1 MIFRI
6 NSFWVS
12 RLNGRF
18 VFCFGSRD
26 GSSSRSFI
34 QFACASRTWDDII
47 FEGWIWSSA
56 NLVLADV
63 GKMILGI
70 IFTKVKLGSII
81 IPDLLRMCFSVFSL
95 QTNDW
100 KAWYVDFLTRVVV
113 YWGEKMN
120 VCIKSI
126 SDNYCWSAG
135 RSSSIYFRR
144 QITTSDLWSMGWFC
158 SWSIFKPCSFH
169 WTKRHAFSM
178 HWNRSE
184 QTAWQETYTFL
195 SLENK

>member
-6 NSFWVS
+6 NAFPQSRVFADYTSCFS
-12 RLNGRF
+12 RLNMSY
-18 VFCFGSRD
+18 C
-26 GSSSRSFI
+26 RSFDALGSYPWNDVV
-34 QFACASRTWDDII
+34 FW
-47 FEGWIWSSA
+47 GKKWLSSA
-56 NLVLADV
+56 NLVLVDV

-81 IPDLLRMCFSVFSL
+81 IPDLLRKCFSVFSL

-113 YWGEKMN
+113 YWGKKMN

-184 QTAWQETYTFL
+184 QT
-195 SLENK
+195 S